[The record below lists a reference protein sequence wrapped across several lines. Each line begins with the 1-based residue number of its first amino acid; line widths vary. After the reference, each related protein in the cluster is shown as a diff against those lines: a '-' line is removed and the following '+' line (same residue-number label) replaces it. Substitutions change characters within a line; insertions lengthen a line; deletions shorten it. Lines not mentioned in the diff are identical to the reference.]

1 MAKENKRGK
10 RFANNEEKTGISKKK
25 VFIVILVLLIIAG
38 IGVAIFKIQ
47 SSGGNKNEEEI
58 KEVSEQLL
66 QDKEFEGRPVKNIS
80 LDIKENASYL
90 KCDVE
95 NNGEKIDKQSIYI
108 VFVKEDNTE
117 IARFSYM
124 LDEIP
129 KNETGKIS
137 LATTTNLID
146 SYDFYL
152 ETKNNEENTESNE

>member
-1 MAKENKRGK
+1 MSRESKKGK
-10 RFANNEEKTGISKKK
+10 RFADSEKKTGISKKK
-25 VFIVILVLLIIAG
+25 VFIVIIILLIIVG
-38 IGVAIFKIQ
+38 IGLIILKMQ
-47 SSGGNKNEEEI
+47 SNKTVNEEER

-90 KCDVE
+90 KCDIE
-95 NNGEKIDKQSIYI
+95 NNEELIEKQSIYI
-108 VFVKEDNTE
+108 VFVKEDNSE
-117 IARFSYM
+117 MARFSYM

-129 KNETGKIS
+129 ANETSKIT

-152 ETKNNEENTESNE
+152 ETKNNEENVESE